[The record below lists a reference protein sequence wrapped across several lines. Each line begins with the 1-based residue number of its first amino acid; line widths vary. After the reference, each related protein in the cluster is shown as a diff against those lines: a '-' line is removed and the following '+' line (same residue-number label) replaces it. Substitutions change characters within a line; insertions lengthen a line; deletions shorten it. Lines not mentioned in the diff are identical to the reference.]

1 MFFSCG
7 SLRTCCKLS
16 EHRKMDL
23 SDSVCVSILL
33 ASTGAPLSL
42 LADPLNF
49 NITETQFCKV
59 RDQRMAIAAKIHAK
73 FQVANAEH
81 ENIVRF
87 DPNVGAQKFVTFDP
101 SDFEPY
107 KQLSCQDY
115 FNASD
120 GIQSI
125 ANLIR
130 RTIQEDLIA
139 AHADQV
145 CKLSKDFHRREG
157 MDLERLCYAG
167 STPQDEKEDEQY
179 FKFDTFERH
188 EKFLMFDFDTLECEG
203 GFTVSDQS
211 CMIVNEGCDCR
222 MDEKDTVQ
230 EGESILKMQ
239 FQIIQ
244 DLRQAEGSMP
254 TVIDDF
260 FEAAETMTSA
270 LKFICAPPLEDN
282 VYGYNHGTTFL
293 HAEMFGVCTSLM
305 MTLAEDSTN
314 VDWPTH
320 PIIVVA
326 DNGIQNYLSLVE
338 TCTPSDL
345 KKDECDYF
353 PLLTLEAFLFEPCED
368 ISIR

>member
-1 MFFSCG
+1 
-7 SLRTCCKLS
+7 
-16 EHRKMDL
+16 MDL
-23 SDSVCVSILL
+23 SDSVCISILL

-42 LADPLNF
+42 LADPLNV
-49 NITETQFCKV
+49 NIIETQFCQV
-59 RDQRMAIAAKIHAK
+59 RDQRMAVAAKIHAK

-81 ENIVRF
+81 DKIVIF
-87 DPNVGAQKFVTFDP
+87 DSNVGAQKFVTFDP

-107 KQLSCQDY
+107 EQLSYHDY
-115 FNASD
+115 FKASD
-120 GIQSI
+120 GIQNI

-130 RTIQEDLIA
+130 RTVQEDLIA

-167 STPQDEKEDEQY
+167 STLNDEQEDEQY

-188 EKFLMFDFDTLECEG
+188 EKFLMFDFGALECEG
-203 GFTVSDQS
+203 SFTVSDQS
-211 CMIVNEGCDCR
+211 CMIVDEGCDCN
-222 MDEKDTVQ
+222 MDETDAFK

-244 DLRQAEGSMP
+244 DLRQIEASMP
-254 TVIDDF
+254 TVIDD

-282 VYGYNHGTTFL
+282 AYGYEHGTTLL
-293 HAEMFGVCTSLM
+293 HADMFGVCTSLV

-314 VDWPTH
+314 VDWPEH

-326 DNGIQNYLSLVE
+326 DNGIQSYHSLVE
-338 TCTPSDL
+338 TCTPSNL
-345 KKDECDYF
+345 KQDECEYF
-353 PLLTLEAFLFEPCED
+353 SLLTLESFLFEPCED